1 MVQTIQKRSDG
12 PPPKKPASYQLIH
25 SSQSSRRDILH
36 PYPFMHFSREG
47 RHLTERFEHCSSH
60 IITIWLST
68 LDNLLCGDSGVIDR
82 ILRSMSVLNENG
94 RA

>member
-1 MVQTIQKRSDG
+1 
-12 PPPKKPASYQLIH
+12 
-25 SSQSSRRDILH
+25 
-36 PYPFMHFSREG
+36 MHFSREG

-60 IITIWLST
+60 IVTIWLST

-82 ILRSMSVLNENG
+82 ILRSVSVLNENG